1 VPDVTDEFAIVAPVP
16 LEHLETGEGVAKD
29 TGYVA
34 FGSMKWELFRDIDQR
49 RGDAAVPVLIYPS
62 ADDSPTSLALRIAWC
77 GLYIGSSESK
87 GGAHVSGMRHRP
99 SSTEKYAGDNKGH
112 WAVFWHVSDLRR
124 IEPAKQLP
132 ISALQTVKG
141 GWRKNAPPRGPELV
155 QVPDALRAE
164 FGL

>member
-1 VPDVTDEFAIVAPVP
+1 MPEVLDEFAIVAPVP
-16 LEHLETGEGVAKD
+16 LEHLVTGEDVAKS
-29 TGYVA
+29 TGFVA

-49 RGDAAVPVLIYPS
+49 RGDGAVPVLIYPS
-62 ADDSPTSLALRIAWC
+62 ADDSASSLALHVAWC
-77 GLYIGSSESK
+77 GLYVGSSESK
-87 GGAHVSGMRHRP
+87 SGAHVAGMTHRP

-124 IEPAKQLP
+124 LDPAKQLP

-155 QVPDALRAE
+155 QLPDALQAE

>member
-1 VPDVTDEFAIVAPVP
+1 MSDTLDGFAIVAPVP
-16 LEHLETGEGVAKD
+16 LEHLETGKDVAET

-49 RGDAAVPVLIYPS
+49 RGNGAVPVLIYPS
-62 ADDSPTSLALRIAWC
+62 ADDSPSSLALRIAWR
-77 GLYIGSSESK
+77 GRYVASSESK
-87 GGAHVSGMRHRP
+87 GGAHIDGMKHRP
-99 SSTEKYAGDNKGH
+99 SSTEKYVGDNKGH

-124 IEPAKQLP
+124 IERAQQLP

-155 QVPDALRAE
+155 QLPDALRAE

>member
-1 VPDVTDEFAIVAPVP
+1 MDEFAIVAPVP
-16 LEHLETGEGVAKD
+16 LEHLETGESVAQS
-29 TGYVA
+29 TGFVA

-62 ADDSPTSLALRIAWC
+62 ADDSPSSLALRIAWC
-77 GLYIGSSESK
+77 GIYVGSSESK
-87 GGAHVSGMRHRP
+87 SGAHIAGMTHRP

-112 WAVFWHVSDLRR
+112 WAVFWHVSGLCRL
-124 IEPAKQLP
+124 PSAQQLP

-155 QVPDALRAE
+155 QLPDALRVE